1 MNELK
6 NGTSALPEQWR
17 EALAVM
23 RESITQAQEAMTL
36 LNKAMVEL
44 RPLFES
50 AETLHREF
58 AELSGPMLGSSA

>member
-6 NGTSALPEQWR
+6 NGTSVLPEHWR

-36 LNKAMVEL
+36 LNKADG
-44 RPLFES
+44 R
-50 AETLHREF
+50 AEASL
-58 AELSGPMLGSSA
+58 